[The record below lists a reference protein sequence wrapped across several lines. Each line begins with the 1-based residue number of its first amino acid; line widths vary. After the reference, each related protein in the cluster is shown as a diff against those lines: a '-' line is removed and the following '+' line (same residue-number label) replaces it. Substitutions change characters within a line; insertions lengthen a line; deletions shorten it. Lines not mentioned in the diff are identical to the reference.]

1 MQEKEAH
8 EECERQREERD
19 KRWREDNN
27 NKVHTKNAFENIE
40 RFDGS
45 NPSWKRCLP

>member
-1 MQEKEAH
+1 MQEKEEAQ
-8 EECERQREERD
+8 EECKRQREERD

-27 NKVHTKNAFENIE
+27 NKVHTNKAFEKIE

-45 NPSWKRCLP
+45 HPE

>member
-1 MQEKEAH
+1 MQEKEEACEEH
-8 EECERQREERD
+8 EKQREERD

-27 NKVHTKNAFENIE
+27 TKVCTNKAFEKIQ

-45 NPSWKRCLP
+45 IPE